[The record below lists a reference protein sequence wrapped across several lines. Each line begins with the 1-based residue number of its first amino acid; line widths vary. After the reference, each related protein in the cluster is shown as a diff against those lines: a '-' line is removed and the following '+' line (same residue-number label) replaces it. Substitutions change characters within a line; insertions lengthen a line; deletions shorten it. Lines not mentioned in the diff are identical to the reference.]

1 MVLLYTGTSL
11 VEERV
16 LGSVNFFFTAPQ
28 YLIREGKGRSA
39 LGVLVLSQ
47 QWFEETKSGT
57 VQESMAQS
65 PGDWDSSAQTLETT
79 LNLSISCNRPTVALG
94 H

>member
-1 MVLLYTGTSL
+1 MVHLYTGTSL

-16 LGSVNFFFTAPQ
+16 LGSVNFFFTDPQ

-39 LGVLVLSQ
+39 LGVLVVSQ
-47 QWFEETKSGT
+47 QRFEETKSGT

>member
-1 MVLLYTGTSL
+1 M
-11 VEERV
+11 
-16 LGSVNFFFTAPQ
+16 
-28 YLIREGKGRSA
+28 
-39 LGVLVLSQ
+39 GVLVVSQ

-65 PGDWDSSAQTLETT
+65 PGDWDNSAQTLETT
-79 LNLSISCNRPTVALG
+79 LNLSISFNRPPVALG